1 MILDLLI
8 AALLALDVQQS
19 DLPRHDYDLS
29 CPHGEYTYRNYRPAT
44 ESEEA
49 ALCRLLEGEEL

>member
-19 DLPRHDYDLS
+19 TLPKHDYDLS
-29 CPHGEYTYRNYRPAT
+29 CPHGEYTYRHHRPAT
-44 ESEEA
+44 TEEEG
-49 ALCRLLEGEEL
+49 ALCRLLEGGEL